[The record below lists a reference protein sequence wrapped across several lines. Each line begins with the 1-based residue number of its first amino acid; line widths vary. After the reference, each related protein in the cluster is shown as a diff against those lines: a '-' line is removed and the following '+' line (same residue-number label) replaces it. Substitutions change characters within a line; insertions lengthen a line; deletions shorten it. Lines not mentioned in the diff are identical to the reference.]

1 MNDNEKLIQKFYSA
15 FQRKDYVTMQ
25 GLYHP
30 QARFSDPVFTSLNS
44 AEVKAMWQMLIAR
57 GKDLIID
64 FKNIKADD
72 KKGSCHWE
80 AWYTFSRTGK
90 QVHNIIEASFEL
102 RDGLII
108 MHKDDFNFWRWSRQ
122 ALGGAGLLLGWS
134 PLLRN
139 KIRATAASGLQ
150 KFMQQQV

>member
-134 PLLRN
+134 PFLRN
-139 KIRATAASGLQ
+139 KVRATAASGLQ